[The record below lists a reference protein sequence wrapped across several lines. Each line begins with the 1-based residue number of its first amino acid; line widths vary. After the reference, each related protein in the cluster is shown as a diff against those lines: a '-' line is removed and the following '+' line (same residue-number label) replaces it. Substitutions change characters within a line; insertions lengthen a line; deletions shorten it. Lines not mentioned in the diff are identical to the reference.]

1 MKINSYKIQVELE
14 VNSESKIGKTTLNSI
29 SSTLSSYFSIPD
41 NNLVHFPINE
51 WLAIKSLLLLDIAVS
66 PKIIKS
72 FTGKHRLI
80 SNKSLDTLE
89 TISFNNKNKKSE
101 SKTNIDIH
109 NYINFLENEKNKLS
123 NIIKRLILENNH
135 MKQSINDYSNRISRV
150 TKRVKYLDYN
160 YNIKIH
166 NYCNNV
172 SILQHVEN
180 LDKKQ
185 HSLEYELRDKQDEIQ
200 DLEHQ
205 ISELKYELFVQG
217 ELDRQKI
224 QYLEFMNNNLTKI
237 PENI

>member
-166 NYCNNV
+166 NYCNNG
-172 SILQHVEN
+172 SILQHIEN